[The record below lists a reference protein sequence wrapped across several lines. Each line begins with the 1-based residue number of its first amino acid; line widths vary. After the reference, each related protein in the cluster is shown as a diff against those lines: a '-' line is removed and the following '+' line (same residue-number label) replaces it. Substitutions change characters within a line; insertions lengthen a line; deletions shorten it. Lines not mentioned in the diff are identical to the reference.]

1 MSDPQLPQEYP
12 ASLKVVGIG
21 GGGGNAVRHLI
32 DTTALE
38 GIDAIAVNTDRQ
50 ALERLPQGVAM
61 PIGSATTRG
70 LGAGADPE
78 AGRRAAEESQEGLRA
93 RLAGA
98 DLVFLMAGMGGGT
111 GSGATPAIADLAR
124 EMGLLTVAVVTRPFG
139 FEGQRRRQAA
149 DEAIAALDGRVD
161 CLAVVPNDRLLPT
174 LGHGAS
180 MMRAFAA
187 VNDVLREAVTGI
199 AEVITR
205 PGLINIDFADVAAVM
220 RRPGRARIG
229 TGEGTGE
236 DRAGAAVRAALE
248 HPLLEATDLAEAAG
262 VLVSITAGADLSL
275 ADFDEVGQ
283 QVAELAGEDA
293 LRVVGTAFDPE
304 MEGRLRVSLI
314 ATGLEVAQTQ
324 AKQPP
329 SRRSSPA
336 GEPRP
341 APSSTDAPE
350 REGSAEPEELL
361 DLDDFL
367 NRLKRR

>member
-1 MSDPQLPQEYP
+1 MSDPYLPQEYP

-21 GGGGNAVRHLI
+21 GGGGNAIHHLR
-32 DTTALE
+32 DTASLE

-50 ALERLPQGVAM
+50 ALDALPQSMALA
-61 PIGSATTRG
+61 IGGATTRG
-70 LGAGADPE
+70 LGAGADPA
-78 AGRRAAEESQEGLRA
+78 AGRRAAEESRDALQA
-93 RLAGA
+93 RLAGS
-98 DLVFLMAGMGGGT
+98 DLLFLMAGLGGGT
-111 GSGATPAIADLAR
+111 GSGATPVIAELAR
-124 EMGLLTVAVVTRPFG
+124 EMGLLTVAVVTRPFD

-161 CLAVVPNDRLLPT
+161 CLVVVPNERLLPT

-236 DRAGAAVRAALE
+236 DRAGAAIRAALE
-248 HPLLEATDLAEAAG
+248 HPLLEATDLVEAAG

-275 ADFDEVGQ
+275 ADFDEVGR

-293 LRVVGTAFDPE
+293 MRVVGTAFDPD
-304 MEGRLRVSLI
+304 MAGRLRVSLI
-314 ATGLEVAQTQ
+314 ATGLGVAQTT
-324 AKQPP
+324 P
-329 SRRSSPA
+329 SRPSRQARA
-336 GEPRP
+336 GAEPRP
-341 APSSTDAPE
+341 APSSSRGTE
-350 REGSAEPEELL
+350 RRESAEPEELL

>member
-1 MSDPQLPQEYP
+1 MSDPQFPQEYP
-12 ASLKVVGIG
+12 AALKVVGIG

-32 DTTALE
+32 DTTDLD

-50 ALERLPQGVAM
+50 ALELLPQGVAM

-78 AGRRAAEESQEGLRA
+78 AGRQAAEESRDGLRA

-139 FEGQRRRQAA
+139 FEGQRRQRAA

-275 ADFDEVGQ
+275 ADFDEVGR

-293 LRVVGTAFDPE
+293 MRVVGTALDPD
-304 MEGRLRVSLI
+304 MAGRLRVSLI
-314 ATGLEVAQTQ
+314 ATGLEVARSR
-324 AKQPP
+324 PP
-329 SRRSSPA
+329 SPGRTRPA
-336 GEPRP
+336 SEPRRAPP
-341 APSSTDAPE
+341 AEAAE
-350 REGSAEPEELL
+350 RRDGSRQDSLL

-367 NRLKRR
+367 SRLKRR